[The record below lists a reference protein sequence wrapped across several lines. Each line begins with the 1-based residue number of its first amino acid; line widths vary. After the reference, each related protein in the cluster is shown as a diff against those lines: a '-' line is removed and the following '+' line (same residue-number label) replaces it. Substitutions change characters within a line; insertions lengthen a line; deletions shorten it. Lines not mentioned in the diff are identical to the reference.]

1 MFSWRSFIYTIIL
14 LTIDI
19 NEYLQIF
26 FYNQYNIDTRLLT
39 FIDIYLIFI
48 NLFFDIYYSYFHA
61 YIPMK

>member
-26 FYNQYNIDTRLLT
+26 FYNQYNIDTQV
-39 FIDIYLIFI
+39 F
-48 NLFFDIYYSYFHA
+48 NVH
-61 YIPMK
+61 